1 MAAKKRIVKKRVI
14 PFRRK
19 NGPPAAS
26 EPRTL
31 AETPEPP
38 TAADPPKQSSLPL
51 PKEPSSDGLTVFP
64 HQLRR
69 GDRYADG
76 SGQVWIVAG
85 PPTGL
90 RHGKVMVVRFRTTDD
105 SGGQWQQVWPA
116 HERVPVE
123 RAT

>member
-19 NGPPAAS
+19 NGPPAVS

-31 AETPEPP
+31 AETPESP

-51 PKEPSSDGLTVFP
+51 PKEPSSDGLAVFP

-69 GDRYADG
+69 GDRYTDG

-90 RHGKVMVVRFRTTDD
+90 RHGKVMVVRFRSTTTRAA
-105 SGGQWQQVWPA
+105 SGSRCGQR
-116 HERVPVE
+116 HERVRVE